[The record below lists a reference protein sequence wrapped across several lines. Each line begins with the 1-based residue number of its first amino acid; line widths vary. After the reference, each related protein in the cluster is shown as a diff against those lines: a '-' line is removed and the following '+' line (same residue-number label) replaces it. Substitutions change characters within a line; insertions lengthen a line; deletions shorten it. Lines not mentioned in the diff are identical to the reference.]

1 MTKTLRRAI
10 AGAAAG
16 MALAAAAVAQT
27 DTQADTQADT
37 GDSAATGVTGDEP
50 ASRFAVKGRG
60 LASCE
65 AMTTAFQQQSPE
77 RLAFAGWINGYLTG
91 LQQAEPDTFD
101 LAPWQPTDFL
111 IRYTLGYCAQNPDR
125 PYFAAVATLVRA
137 LRAFRL
143 TAPSDLIQLQAEGR
157 QVRFYQET
165 LRQVEARLN
174 DLGLAEV
181 DADGTFTTETFA
193 ALKTFQGQHDLA
205 ATGLPDL
212 ETLLALF
219 AADQQAPD

>member
-1 MTKTLRRAI
+1 MMKTLRRAI

-16 MALAAAAVAQT
+16 IALAAAAVAQT
-27 DTQADTQADT
+27 DTQTDI
-37 GDSAATGVTGDEP
+37 GDSAATGDEP

-60 LASCE
+60 LASCT
-65 AMTTAFQQQSPE
+65 AMTTAFQQQSPD

-174 DLGLAEV
+174 DLGLADV
-181 DADGTFTTETFA
+181 AADGTFTAETFA

-219 AADQQAPD
+219 AVDQKAPD